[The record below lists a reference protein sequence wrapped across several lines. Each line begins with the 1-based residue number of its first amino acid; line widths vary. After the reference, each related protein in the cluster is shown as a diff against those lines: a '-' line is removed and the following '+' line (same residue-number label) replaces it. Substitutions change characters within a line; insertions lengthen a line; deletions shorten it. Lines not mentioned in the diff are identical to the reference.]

1 MRYVFF
7 RHSLFWNAHYSS
19 LGVYQEIQC
28 TYMAYT
34 GTHNGSFSPHLM
46 QAFCHL
52 FGGCLSLCGLE
63 KCFHEYGLIQITKYK
78 VTFKDTMC
86 IHWGVYQR
94 NPLVS
99 SFHSQI
105 CTAHPNPT
113 VRDANK
119 IRLFLLRFFFA
130 GEFDLIS
137 KCSERPLCA
146 KFLGTFHFSACIPKL
161 EHCSALALRRTRF
174 RGCDGIWLQCKFGAS
189 Q

>member
-1 MRYVFF
+1 MFLYIWYISCDMFF
-7 RHSLFWNAHYSS
+7 SATVCFETHIIHPWGCIRKYNA
-19 LGVYQEIQC
+19 L
-28 TYMAYT
+28 TLAYT

-94 NPLVS
+94 NPLVT

-119 IRLFLLRFFFA
+119 IRLFLLRFFLQ
-130 GEFDLIS
+130 ENLIS
-137 KCSERPLCA
+137 YQNVCKISGHLSFFRL
-146 KFLGTFHFSACIPKL
+146 HSQI
-161 EHCSALALRRTRF
+161 RR
-174 RGCDGIWLQCKFGAS
+174 LQCTGTQANEIPNSVPS

>member
-119 IRLFLLRFFFA
+119 IRLFLLRFFLQ
-130 GEFDLIS
+130 ENLIS
-137 KCSERPLCA
+137 YQNAQSAHCVQNFWAPFIFPLAFPNWNTAVHWHSGERDSVDVTE
-146 KFLGTFHFSACIPKL
+146 FG
-161 EHCSALALRRTRF
+161 CSANSVP
-174 RGCDGIWLQCKFGAS
+174 S